1 MRRVAALLAEV
12 RGARVAELVTAVLP
26 DMVPLTSLEG
36 VSVTSNVANC
46 AARGSAGAEAPGLGA
61 QSAADVGEDVADL
74 VTHDGQDDDHDDGD
88 ENQDERVLHHPLTLL
103 AGRIGVTG
111 GQAKAVARL
120 S

>member
-46 AARGSAGAEAPGLGA
+46 AARGSAGAEALDLLPPEKPV
-61 QSAADVGEDVADL
+61 DRVGDPV
-74 VTHDGQDDDHDDGD
+74 GFG
-88 ENQDERVLHHPLTLL
+88 RVELIWPVSVRREQQT
-103 AGRIGVTG
+103 GRCCW
-111 GQAKAVARL
+111 
-120 S
+120 